1 MSREITG
8 GRSAS
13 TAIMEYGRHLLFSVA
28 STDFVWFANNR
39 NNWFKIVTED
49 DCKLNVLLKDEKDL
63 GSAAANAAVRG
74 YLPFKAGEGS
84 NAKVIKVYKDAS
96 NTISGLLWAVR

>member
-8 GRSAS
+8 GKHA
-13 TAIMEYGRHLLFSVA
+13 TAAILEYGQHKLFSVA
-28 STDFVWFANNR
+28 SADFKFFANSDNT
-39 NNWFKIVTED
+39 WFKIVTDED
-49 DCKLNVLLKDEKDL
+49 SKLNVLLIDEEDL

-84 NAKVIKVYKDAS
+84 NAKVVKVYHDAS
-96 NTISGLLWAVR
+96 NTIGGLLWAVR